1 MMKTLFAELIDVRRR
16 PLETRTRAAWILFFR
31 WRLVFFLFLNQQQP
45 LEPEILSQCANMPK
59 TSLPHIN
66 PNSENSMLS
75 QAKTTLFKN
84 HWQSVKH
91 SNKNMLQYIFNKNIN
106 TNTSKNIS
114 KLKKTNMCDAVQ
126 IKPAKNSQKQTSS
139 DAIKNNW
146 TATCLSSP
154 MAIKLCGLW
163 LIIDFL

>member
-16 PLETRTRAAWILFFR
+16 PLETRTRATWILFFR

-91 SNKNMLQYIFNKNIN
+91 SNKNMLQYIFNKNIH

-114 KLKKTNMCDAVQ
+114 KLKKNMCDAVQ